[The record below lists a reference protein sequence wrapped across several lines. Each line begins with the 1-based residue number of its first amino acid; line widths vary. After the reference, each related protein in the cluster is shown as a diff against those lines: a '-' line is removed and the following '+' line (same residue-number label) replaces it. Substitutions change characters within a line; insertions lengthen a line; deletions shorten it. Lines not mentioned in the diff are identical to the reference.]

1 MKAHEKLIE
10 YRNKYVNRPDE
21 KINIEYLS
29 MIDSVLDE
37 YNYLKRKLEEY
48 EKNAHFFRQFETT
61 YLSRETMRDI
71 ENMQLELK
79 DWLFSLYK
87 YSMYNDRYFL
97 EPKKKAEEIEMLI
110 DLMSHFEFKITCIVD
125 NFNYLQLFWNL
136 IYTNI
141 KSLPIEKQIIET
153 CNNKTLNR
161 IYDLSDLF
169 KKKYNKS
176 FSLCNSKDEI
186 KQVLRNDYQT
196 YLFKYIE
203 NIRELHTKLIPKKI
217 CCKTMI
223 TNDGK
228 YIIEKPKIVMLDFSE
243 KPTKLGYLID
253 NLFNMPD
260 EVLNNDEW
268 WQDLFYKEL
277 AI

>member
-1 MKAHEKLIE
+1 
-10 YRNKYVNRPDE
+10 
-21 KINIEYLS
+21 
-29 MIDSVLDE
+29 MIDGVLNE
-37 YNYLKRKLEEY
+37 YNCLKRKLEKY
-48 EKNAHFFRQFETT
+48 EKNAHFFRQFETS
-61 YLSRETMRDI
+61 YLSRETIQDI

-110 DLMSHFEFKITCIVD
+110 DLISLFELKITYLVD

-136 IYTNI
+136 IYTHI
-141 KSLPIEKQIIET
+141 QTLPIEKQIIET
-153 CNNKTLNR
+153 YNNKTLNR
-161 IYDLSDLF
+161 IYFLSDLF
-169 KKKYNKS
+169 KKKYNRS

-186 KQVLRNDYQT
+186 IQVLRNDYQT

-217 CCKTMI
+217 GCKTMI
-223 TNDGK
+223 TDDGK

-253 NLFNMPD
+253 NIFNIPD
-260 EVLNNDEW
+260 EVLNDDEW
-268 WQDLFYKEL
+268 WKDLFNKEL